1 MTTKHNGDDRLP
13 AATSRRMC
21 VLFGPR
27 GDLETLQPR
36 IEAAP

>member
-13 AATSRRMC
+13 AATSRRTC
-21 VLFGPR
+21 VFEPR
-27 GDLETLQPR
+27 GGLETLQPR